1 MNTTA
6 LHTFITVMELG
17 NISQAAEQLYL
28 TQPAVSKR
36 IKNLEEEFGVTLFDA
51 VGRSI
56 VPTQA
61 AQYLLV
67 HAKRWLADYNQV
79 KHSVSQSKD
88 TVSGKL
94 SIGTSHHIG
103 LHHLSPLLKDF
114 VQNYPDV
121 QLDVHFVDSETG
133 HAAVMSGELEMAFL
147 TLPPNFNKKTKDKR
161 LSYHPLWHDDL
172 VFVAANFSELAT
184 QNDITLKQ
192 LAALPALL
200 PAAHTYTSQI
210 TLAAFAKKGL
220 KPQATMSTNPLESIR
235 MMVSIGLGWSALPKT
250 LLNDSLAEL
259 HIKNPPNLAR
269 TLGMVTNS
277 ARTQSAAVKALVTQ
291 TQHIRIEHSS

>member
-6 LHTFITVMELG
+6 LQTFITVMELG
-17 NISQAAEQLYL
+17 NISQAAEQMHL

-61 AQYLLV
+61 AHDLLI
-67 HAKRWLADYNQV
+67 HAKRWLADYTQV
-79 KHSVSQSKD
+79 KHNVSQSQD
-88 TVSGKL
+88 TVAGKL

-114 VQNYPDV
+114 VQAYPDV
-121 QLDVHFVDSETG
+121 QLDVHFVDSETA
-133 HAAVMSGELEMAFL
+133 HAAVMSGELELAFL
-147 TLPPNFNKKTKDKR
+147 TLPPLYNKNTKDKR
-161 LSYHPLWHDDL
+161 LTYTPLWHDDL
-172 VFVAANFSELAT
+172 VFVAATFSELA
-184 QNDITLKQ
+184 QQKSITLDK
-192 LAALPALL
+192 LADLPALL

-220 KPQATMSTNPLESIR
+220 KPHATMSTNPLESIR
-235 MMVSIGLGWSALPKT
+235 MMVSVGLGWSALPRT
-250 LLNDSLAEL
+250 LLNDSLTEL
-259 HIKNPPNLAR
+259 DLKKPPNLAR
-269 TLGMVTNS
+269 TLGIVTNPS
-277 ARTQSAAVKALVTQ
+277 RTQSAAVEALVT
-291 TQHIRIEHSS
+291 HSQQVTT